1 MNPQLAMTVREV
13 ARSLKVSDR
22 VVRGWIAS
30 GELPAFMIG
39 PQRGTRISVRA
50 VENFIAA
57 RTFNQTRPR
66 QNPAK

>member
-1 MNPQLAMTVREV
+1 MNARLAMTLSEV
-13 ARSLKVSDR
+13 ARALKVRNS
-22 VVRGWIAS
+22 VVRGWITS

-57 RTFNQTRPR
+57 RTFNQARPR

>member
-1 MNPQLAMTVREV
+1 MNPQLAMTVSEV
-13 ARSLKVSDR
+13 ARSLKVADR

-50 VENFIAA
+50 VEKFIAA
-57 RTFNQTRPR
+57 RTFNQMRPGDD
-66 QNPAK
+66 QAK